1 MLITRCFLFFFLISF
16 SVTAQYTETINSNRP
31 GTSHGAFAIGWNVL
45 QVETGVSSYS
55 MEHKNLNNSKIDGLN
70 FNYLFRYGLLNDKL
84 EVFLAGSI
92 LSRNIFDNNYQNN
105 YSTEFTETLIGEQT
119 VGFKYLVFDPFK
131 NKKWHGE
138 NFYSCLLYT
147 SPSPRD

>member
-1 MLITRCFLFFFLISF
+1 MLITRCFLFFILISF
-16 SVTAQYTETINSNRP
+16 NLTAQYTETINSNRP

-45 QVETGVSSYS
+45 QFETGVSSYS

-84 EVFLAGSI
+84 EVFLEGSI

-105 YSTEFTETLIGEQT
+105 YYLTEKEYKIGKKI
-119 VGFKYLVFDPFK
+119 FKD
-131 NKKWHGE
+131 
-138 NFYSCLLYT
+138 
-147 SPSPRD
+147 